1 MTYSIEGEERMET
14 LNCEEKEVVVEFIL
28 TVPIHFGTFWPFALF
43 QYSCQLSS
51 ATVRLSVGP
60 LTASRTSAQSPLQL
74 SRGSVCHSN

>member
-14 LNCEEKEVVVEFIL
+14 LNCEEKEVVAEFIL
-28 TVPIHFGTFWPFALF
+28 TVPIHFGTFWPFSVFPSA
-43 QYSCQLSS
+43 QP